1 MTMHDDAGLQED
13 DEVLFVDSNA
23 HGLESNSL
31 GSEPLSSPTEIGSV
45 REASPNLDVSS
56 EVANRPGEQN
66 YSIAEAN
73 QPSKEQHEPK
83 TSQNGLEKDPPT
95 LDPVQ
100 LASIFK
106 DFEGPTDALFKGCP
120 EYMAAI
126 VKEML
131 EHDFLLVLGRGL
143 GLSQI
148 LNLFLAKVKQVCPN
162 ALVLVLGRRN
172 EEEED
177 DAIIA
182 TKTEASNDEPK
193 NENTIAF
200 GISAAKRAKMYK
212 RGGIYHITA
221 PIAVVDILTGNL
233 DCSTVSGL
241 VIAHGENI
249 QENSTAAFFI
259 KLLRERNKIAFI
271 KALCDA
277 PERLIQPPTLPLR
290 LRVLHAQTI
299 MLWPRFH
306 LIVDRSLPRLEVDEI
321 IVEQSVAVRRQQALL
336 TELMQS
342 VISDVKRRVPHL
354 DVEFLAPALGSQQPH
369 ENPEQLHALTTA
381 DAVLAS
387 PDLPW
392 KIRNALKS
400 VWHQLSREGKRSV
413 HSLGTLQQLQRTLT
427 EFDALSFWSQLDF
440 ACRDSSEPWVMLP
453 AADTLLSEAQREAAL
468 NRLPGK
474 FHHVK
479 ELVASIPAEEKVLI
493 LCESAKTV
501 FDLHGYLSR
510 SDEESA
516 EDVHTSKALEK
527 SMKEAEDKRARVRA
541 AEYAAKVNEGRPGR
555 RRVRGGKAPTPDRGT
570 GETPAGDNQIKE
582 EPESTLYP
590 ILTDAVHPPVKRKYE
605 QVDLTDTLEDEQQD
619 LEIISQRH
627 QAHITFGTYR
637 GAKPLQSWKPDHVIM
652 YDPDLQ
658 FTREIERYV
667 ATIPE
672 ISNRPSVHFMY
683 YQKSIEEL
691 QYLTTMRKEKDAFAK
706 LIREKGLMPMVLRD
720 GEPEN
725 GSEEELRVIGNSR
738 RNYQVVKGRQRV
750 VVDTREFR
758 SALPFLIW
766 QTRMDVVPVTLS
778 VGDYVLTPEIV
789 VERKSVTD
797 LIGSFRDGRLYAQC
811 ESMMRHYKIA
821 VLLIEFDHLSHF
833 SMEPFKDIR
842 SRQSA
847 DIQREIQDNLTA
859 LLLRFPKLKL
869 IWSASPLHS
878 AQIFQGL
885 KEMEQEPEPE
895 ECAKAGQFVLYDS
908 IALSVLESMPG
919 VTPRNLQLLAK
930 RASTLTEIC
939 ELSRVDIIEAI
950 GPENGDKLHRFIT
963 MRRPT

>member
-1 MTMHDDAGLQED
+1 MHGDDELEED
-13 DEVLFVDSNA
+13 EEVLFVDSKPS
-23 HGLESNSL
+23 ESQDHNI
-31 GSEPLSSPTEIGSV
+31 GNKPLSPIIEAESV
-45 REASPNLDVSS
+45 QVVCPPLFISD
-56 EVANRPGEQN
+56 EVAKGLDEQ
-66 YSIAEAN
+66 
-73 QPSKEQHEPK
+73 QLPHKEI
-83 TSQNGLEKDPPT
+83 SQSFNEDVLNKDKPN

-100 LASIFK
+100 LASILK
-106 DFEGPTDALFKGCP
+106 DFEGSADPLLKGCP

-126 VKEML
+126 IKEML

-148 LNLFLAKVKQVCPN
+148 LNLFLVKVKQASPK
-162 ALVLVLGRRN
+162 ALIFVLGRRN
-172 EEEED
+172 EEEDGGIAKPAEKVPTDDSRVED
-177 DAIIA
+177 
-182 TKTEASNDEPK
+182 
-193 NENTIAF
+193 TIAF
-200 GISAAKRAKMYK
+200 GISATKRAKMYK

-233 DCSTVSGL
+233 DCTTVSGL

-277 PERLIQPPTLPLR
+277 PERLVQPPALPLR
-290 LRVLHAQTI
+290 LRVLNVPTV

-306 LIVDRSLPRLEVDEI
+306 LIIDRSLPRLEVDEI

-336 TELMQS
+336 TELMQA

-369 ENPEQLHALTTA
+369 ESPEQLHALMTA
-381 DAVLAS
+381 DAVLAT

-413 HSLGTLQQLQRTLT
+413 HSLGTLQQLQRTLV
-427 EFDALSFWSQLDF
+427 EFDALTFWSQLNF
-440 ACRDSSEPWVMLP
+440 ACRDLSEPWVMLP
-453 AADTLLSEAQREAAL
+453 AADALISEAQREAAL

-474 FHHVK
+474 FYHVK
-479 ELVASIPAEEKVLI
+479 ELVASFPAGDEILI
-493 LCESAKTV
+493 LCESPKNV
-501 FDLHGYLSR
+501 FDLHAYLSR
-510 SDEESA
+510 SDEESV
-516 EDVHTSKALEK
+516 EDIQVSKALEE
-527 SMKEAEDKRARVRA
+527 SMKEAEEKRAQVRA
-541 AEYAAKVNEGRPGR
+541 AEHAANVNEGRPGR
-555 RRVRGGKAPTPDRGT
+555 RRVRGGKALTSDRTNEVGLPKTVSKNEDPDSISGLVLT
-570 GETPAGDNQIKE
+570 GE
-582 EPESTLYP
+582 
-590 ILTDAVHPPVKRKYE
+590 VHPSIKRKYE
-605 QVDLTDTLEDEQQD
+605 QIDLTCIAEDEEQD
-619 LEIISQRH
+619 LEITSQKYE
-627 QAHITFGTYR
+627 AHITFGTYR
-637 GAKPLQSWKPDHVIM
+637 GAKPLQLWKPDHVIM
-652 YDPDLQ
+652 FDPNLE

-667 ATIPE
+667 ATIAEEPK
-672 ISNRPSVHFMY
+672 RLSVHFMY

-691 QYLTTMRKEKDAFAK
+691 QYLTVMRKEKDAFTK

-766 QTRMDVVPVTLS
+766 QTRMDVVPITLL

-847 DIQREIQDNLTA
+847 DVQREIQDNITA

-878 AQIFQGL
+878 AQIFRGL
-885 KEMEQEPEPE
+885 KEMEKEPEPK

-908 IALSVLESMPG
+908 VALSVLEAMPG

-930 RASTLTEIC
+930 KATTFAEIC
-939 ELSRVDIIEAI
+939 ELSRTEIIEAI
-950 GPENGDKLHRFIT
+950 GPENGEKLHRFIT
-963 MRRPT
+963 MRNPT